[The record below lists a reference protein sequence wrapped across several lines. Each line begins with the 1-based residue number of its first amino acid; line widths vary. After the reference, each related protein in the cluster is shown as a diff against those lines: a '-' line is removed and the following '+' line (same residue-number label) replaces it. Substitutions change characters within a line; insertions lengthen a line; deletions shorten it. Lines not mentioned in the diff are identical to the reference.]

1 LDILLKVEQKGAFSN
16 IALSNSLGKS
26 QLSKRDKAFVTNLV
40 QGVLRNRSALDETI
54 QSHSK
59 RPVDKLP
66 AVLLNTLRLAIYQ
79 LKFLDDMPPSAIL
92 NTSTSLARE
101 AGHDGLAKYTTAVLR
116 NYLRAVDKST
126 ETGAVGSDEKDSIDG
141 KELEAAS
148 LSKRYSMPEWLV
160 DRWLKNYGAD
170 QTKKLLSFAQSE
182 PIISLRTNETAITVD
197 GLMSV
202 FEGAGITVRRS
213 ELVESCLIIADKGKF
228 RGGLEKL
235 PGYGEGLF
243 SIQDESAAFVS
254 MVVDPKEKELIIDLC
269 AAPGGKTLHMS
280 ELMQGTG
287 KIIAVD
293 KHEKRLEYLKENRR
307 RLSLTNIELAT
318 ADGTTFQFER
328 QADRVLVDAPCTGT
342 GVINRKSDI
351 RYRREAEDIESL
363 QKIQVE
369 LLNNAATLV
378 KPGGVLVYST
388 CSIEPEENERVIEK
402 FMEHNLQ
409 FQKDDLSSFVP
420 NELAG
425 RWNLTEQL
433 KSGQVQLLPTM
444 DGQSGFLFAV

>member
-1 LDILLKVEQKGAFSN
+1 
-16 IALSNSLGKS
+16 
-26 QLSKRDKAFVTNLV
+26 
-40 QGVLRNRSALDETI
+40 
-54 QSHSK
+54 
-59 RPVDKLP
+59 
-66 AVLLNTLRLAIYQ
+66 
-79 LKFLDDMPPSAIL
+79 
-92 NTSTSLARE
+92 
-101 AGHDGLAKYTTAVLR
+101 
-116 NYLRAVDKST
+116 
-126 ETGAVGSDEKDSIDG
+126 
-141 KELEAAS
+141 
-148 LSKRYSMPEWLV
+148 
-160 DRWLKNYGAD
+160 
-170 QTKKLLSFAQSE
+170 
-182 PIISLRTNETAITVD
+182 
-197 GLMSV
+197 
-202 FEGAGITVRRS
+202 
-213 ELVESCLIIADKGKF
+213 
-228 RGGLEKL
+228 
-235 PGYGEGLF
+235 
-243 SIQDESAAFVS
+243 
-254 MVVDPKEKELIIDLC
+254 
-269 AAPGGKTLHMS
+269 MS

-444 DGQSGFLFAV
+444 DGQSGFLLPFEARAKSGAKMRVLH